1 MIKTFEQ
8 FISESCSSPN
18 CMLKWTDADKVDYK
32 KLNTYVL
39 KKKNANR
46 KGGYS
51 FIAVTIPFGGLDMP
65 ISKRNDTP
73 ISEYIKTC
81 KSAINVNDIQEQDWN
96 SNNDL
101 KSSLT
106 LGESCLIR
114 YPRFEMEK
122 RLDPG
127 RSKENPW
134 HYEVQTY
141 FSGDRFDAVDHE
153 LSSEQLDIDTV
164 EWIKLN

>member
-1 MIKTFEQ
+1 MVFAIRQTFINTINDIIKKIKNMIKTFEQ

-81 KSAINVNDIQEQDWN
+81 EEYI
-96 SNNDL
+96 
-101 KSSLT
+101 
-106 LGESCLIR
+106 
-114 YPRFEMEK
+114 
-122 RLDPG
+122 
-127 RSKENPW
+127 
-134 HYEVQTY
+134 
-141 FSGDRFDAVDHE
+141 
-153 LSSEQLDIDTV
+153 
-164 EWIKLN
+164 

>member
-32 KLNTYVL
+32 KLNSYVL
-39 KKKNANR
+39 KKKNTAR

-51 FIAVTIPFGGLDMP
+51 FKLVTIPMGGVDMP
-65 ISKRNDTP
+65 ISEHNDTP
-73 ISEYIKTC
+73 ISEYINKC
-81 KSAINVNDIQEQDWN
+81 EFAINVEDIQDWN

-101 KSSLT
+101 KSSLNF
-106 LGESCLIR
+106 SDYILIR
-114 YPRFEMEK
+114 YPCFALEK
-122 RLDPG
+122 RLDP
-127 RSKENPW
+127 RRCEERPW
-134 HYEVQTY
+134 HYEVQMY
-141 FSGDRFDAVDHE
+141 LGDDRIDGVHHD

-164 EWIKLN
+164 EWVKLD